1 MRRTNVRM
9 MSLALSV
16 AAASLAAVLPS
27 APLGGSQNSP
37 STTITRP
44 AVSEAASPVE
54 TIAPVARDGHRGLGL
69 LRKPPGIGPFPA
81 VVIIHGGLTTVP
93 RAMLETVAAGPMASR
108 LLAAGYVIG

>member
-1 MRRTNVRM
+1 
-9 MSLALSV
+9 MSRSRVVSLGLFA
-16 AAASLAAVLPS
+16 AAASFAGFLAS
-27 APLGGSQNSP
+27 ASATAGQDSA

-54 TIAPVARDGHRGLGL
+54 TIAPVARDGYRGLGL
-69 LRKPPGIGPFPA
+69 LRKPPGNGPFPA

-108 LLAAGYVIG
+108 LLA